1 MPLTPNFTVTQSI
14 SNPELITIEDTSSGS
29 DIAVTD
35 RRVYIALSNGTYLVE
50 SDNDEIYSE
59 WEYADDTIV
68 LDVIPRSVS
77 PTIRVDWLNSIGTV
91 LYTKSIVY
99 ALTMHDDLFSY
110 GLLGG
115 EAENP
120 SQIKDSRYYGDVV
133 RFMADLEHAK
143 NAVLYGA
150 DSAAAQSCLNR
161 NHQMQQNENSYF

>member
-1 MPLTPNFTVTQSI
+1 MPIIPLFSVTQSI
-14 SNPELITIEDTSSGS
+14 SNPELLSVTDDSTGS
-29 DIAVTD
+29 DVAITD
-35 RRVYIALSNGTYLVE
+35 RRVYIALSNGSYLVE

-120 SQIKDSRYYGDVV
+120 SMIRDSRYYGDVV

-150 DSAAAQSCLNR
+150 DTSAAQSCLDRNR
-161 NHQMQQNENSYF
+161 QMQLHETLYF